1 MGAAAA
7 IESRKPVD
15 ASDIVASGSV
25 EFAKQEIINLRSSL
39 GKYATQAGFNQEL
52 IMDASD
58 LVKGDDEEEDFNRCV
73 AEIRHIRNCLRLSTQ
88 GARRQTRGAVT
99 GSFTYESEK
108 KTADDYDVKEGDDDD
123 DDDDDRSDDSNEP
136 PPNNQQSEGKSSYK

>member
-15 ASDIVASGSV
+15 ASDIVASGSI

-58 LVKGDDEEEDFNRCV
+58 LVKGEDEDEDFNRCV

-88 GARRQTRGAVT
+88 GARRQTRGT
-99 GSFTYESEK
+99 LTNTISFHAQMKSD
-108 KTADDYDVKEGDDDD
+108 ADNYDDKEDDDD
-123 DDDDDRSDDSNEP
+123 DCSDDSNDP
-136 PPNNQQSEGKSSYK
+136 PTNHSEGKSHK